1 MMHAEETLTAG
12 ALLAVREGQAGGTS
26 VETIVVG
33 EIEAKDDVS
42 RSDVRYLRRRL

>member
-1 MMHAEETLTAG
+1 MMLAEDALTAG
-12 ALLAVREGQAGGTS
+12 ALLAVSEGQTGGTS

-42 RSDVRYLRRRL
+42 RSGVRYLRRRL